1 MRRSLL
7 VLLAIAS
14 PLVPLHLVAA
24 AETAIIAEGRYVMAD
39 GDTLAVAEE
48 RVLLRAQ
55 RRAIEE
61 AGLYLEAA
69 FLDSEKS
76 IGGTSIQNSTLEIR
90 TIAAAIT
97 KTVILES
104 RRSFEQDRPSFYVRI
119 RALVDVDNLKHAVL
133 RWKSEQQLAAHFW
146 QLQKENAQL
155 KAQLQDLQT
164 RPPGTRMIAIE
175 PTSRARSA
183 ERAKTLVERALATE
197 DLRHK
202 LDLTSQAAELD
213 PGSPDALVARGQTY
227 LRLVSIAVGDK
238 LPPKNYSLY
247 LDNARMDFD
256 RALILDPKNAWG
268 LLGQGDVNT
277 WLQRPDVAATAYRQV
292 LILNPFFDVARER
305 LINLHTAQARRLA
318 HEKQW
323 SRALAL
329 LDGLLTQPMPHSW
342 IPSAKEAYLLRS
354 ELYQRLNQ
362 PIPAM
367 KDLNTVL
374 QVDPSHAQALL
385 ARAKLYRKGL
395 QGIQAQEDFEHAC
408 ILGATEA
415 CQQLP

>member
-24 AETAIIAEGRYVMAD
+24 AETTIIAEGRYVMAD

-155 KAQLQDLQT
+155 KAQLQDLQA

-213 PGSPDALVARGQTY
+213 PSSPDALVARGQTY
-227 LRLVSIAVGDK
+227 LRLVSIAAGDK

-292 LILNPFFDVARER
+292 LVLNPFFDVARER

>member
-1 MRRSLL
+1 MRLPRLALL
-7 VLLAIAS
+7 VIASRLLAPHI
-14 PLVPLHLVAA
+14 VAA
-24 AETAIIAEGRYVMAD
+24 SETAIVAEGRYVMAD

-48 RVLLRAQ
+48 RVLQRAQ

-69 FLDSEKS
+69 FLDAEKS
-76 IGGTSIQNSTLEIR
+76 SGGMSIQSSTLEIR

-97 KTVILES
+97 KTIILES

-119 RALVDVDNLKHAVL
+119 RALVDVDNLKQTVL
-133 RWKSEQQLAAHFW
+133 RWKSEQQLAAHFR

-155 KAQLQDLQT
+155 KAQLQDLQA
-164 RPPGTRMIAIE
+164 RPPGVRMIVIE
-175 PTSRARSA
+175 PSRARSV
-183 ERAKTLVERALATE
+183 ERARALVERAVETE

-213 PGSPDALVARGQTY
+213 PESPAPLVARGQTY

-238 LPPKNYSLY
+238 LPPKDYSLY

-256 RALILDPKNAWG
+256 RALILDPQNAWG

-277 WLQRPDVAATAYRQV
+277 WLQRPNIAATAYRQA
-292 LILNPFFDVARER
+292 LSLNPFFDLARQR
-305 LINLHTAQARRLA
+305 LINLHTAQARKLA

-329 LDGLLTQPMPHSW
+329 LDALLNQPMPDSW

-354 ELYQRLNQ
+354 ELYQHLNQ
-362 PIPAM
+362 PAQAM
-367 KDLNTVL
+367 NDLNMVL

-385 ARAKLYRKGL
+385 ARAKLYREGL
-395 QGIQAQEDFEHAC
+395 QGIQADEDFEHAC
-408 ILGATEA
+408 ILGSTEA